1 MKVFKEV
8 TFFFFFKMPSR
19 HVLEILPSAMEVL
32 KNTQVLILQI
42 LPDYCQMKIVL
53 LMPYFLLP

>member
-1 MKVFKEV
+1 MERIFKVFREV

-19 HVLEILPSAMEVL
+19 PVVEVLPSAMEAL

-42 LPDYCQMKIVL
+42 LPD
-53 LMPYFLLP
+53 